1 MLIDMEA
8 GVVLHTWFCV
18 DILWTQNKKLVS
30 YYHFCCIGTRHY
42 LRLALHTQC
51 CPLLLTMYNYLLG
64 VDGVKNE
71 DIRRVTAQAKERYGQ
86 SLIEL

>member
-1 MLIDMEA
+1 
-8 GVVLHTWFCV
+8 
-18 DILWTQNKKLVS
+18 
-30 YYHFCCIGTRHY
+30 

-51 CPLLLTMYNYLLG
+51 YPLLLTMYNYLLG